1 MEVDDEAYRLEDL
14 TTYDI
19 YLDLKP
25 AEKPVLKEKKMDG
38 IPDEK
43 AVTYADN
50 KEKNK

>member
-1 MEVDDEAYRLEDL
+1 MEVDDEAYRLENL

-19 YLDLKP
+19 YLALKP
-25 AEKPVLKEKKMDG
+25 PEKPVLKEKKMDG

-43 AVTYADN
+43 AVTYVYN